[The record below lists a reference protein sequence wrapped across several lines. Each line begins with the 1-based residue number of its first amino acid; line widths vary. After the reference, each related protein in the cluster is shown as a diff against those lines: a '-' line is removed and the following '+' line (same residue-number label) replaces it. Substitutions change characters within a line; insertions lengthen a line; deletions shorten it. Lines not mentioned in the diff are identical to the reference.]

1 MRALSQLVL
10 LFAALVV
17 AGRATG
23 QDSLSIRDASE
34 IRYKAER
41 MVKTELNELLNSL
54 SNTGYETQEVAESIH
69 SSYTD
74 SRNRIFR
81 DSLVLVEP
89 DINPAYQRPGQSG
102 DEPLGKYL
110 RDIDVLYKKSDSATV
125 EFNNIRSSSVKKNE
139 NIYVKVYFNSLFK
152 GRSTISDQA
161 YSMTNRIAE
170 IKAEKDKN
178 QWRLFIVRLAFFNP
192 ADTVGDIVHNIPIIH
207 ESPVIAALTAHST
220 ARDSAVVI
228 QRQQSFDEE

>member
-54 SNTGYETQEVAESIH
+54 SNTGYETQEAAESIH

-74 SRNRIFR
+74 RRNRIFR
-81 DSLVLVEP
+81 DSLVLVQP
-89 DINPAYQRPGQSG
+89 DINPAYQRPRQSG
-102 DEPLGKYL
+102 DDPLGNYL
-110 RDIDVLYKKSDSATV
+110 QDIELPS
-125 EFNNIRSSSVKKNE
+125 KN
-139 NIYVKVYFNSLFK
+139 
-152 GRSTISDQA
+152 
-161 YSMTNRIAE
+161 
-170 IKAEKDKN
+170 
-178 QWRLFIVRLAFFNP
+178 
-192 ADTVGDIVHNIPIIH
+192 
-207 ESPVIAALTAHST
+207 
-220 ARDSAVVI
+220 
-228 QRQQSFDEE
+228 